1 MNSAA
6 SNLPVTA
13 AEYLEGE
20 LNFEIR
26 HEFVDG
32 SLRPLCHRQAAT
44 GAKV

>member
-13 AEYLEGE
+13 AEDLEGE
-20 LNFEIR
+20 LNSEIR

-32 SLRPLCHRQAAT
+32 SLRLLCNRQAAKS
-44 GAKV
+44 AKV